1 MTIFDSHSEP
11 PVSRAMQ
18 SLSRAPVPTA
28 VIALGVALLA
38 GCTTANPPALIGNEW
53 RCTRIGSRTLTDDR
67 TPTLLMTAE
76 GKASGFAG
84 VNRWFGTYSVDG
96 STLKFG
102 MLGMTR
108 MAGPPERMQLEQT
121 YADALAAVTR
131 WSVSSGRLQLSED
144 NALVLE
150 FTKAE

>member
-1 MTIFDSHSEP
+1 MTNFASHLGS
-11 PVSRAMQ
+11 PVSFALQ
-18 SLSRAPVPTA
+18 CLSRAPLPTV
-28 VIALGVALLA
+28 VIAFGVTLFA
-38 GCTTANPPALIGNEW
+38 GCTTANTQALTGNEW
-53 RCTRIGSRTLTDDR
+53 RCTRIGSRTLPEDR

-102 MLGMTR
+102 MMGMTR

-131 WSVSSGRLQLSED
+131 WSVSSGRLQMSD
-144 NALVLE
+144 SHALVLE
-150 FTKAE
+150 FVNAE

>member
-1 MTIFDSHSEP
+1 MTNFYSHSKS
-11 PVSRAMQ
+11 PVSRALQ
-18 SLSRAPVPTA
+18 CLSRAPLPTV

-38 GCTTANPPALIGNEW
+38 GCSTANTQALIGHEW
-53 RCTRIGSRTLTDDR
+53 RCTRIGSRTLTEDR
-67 TPTLLMTAE
+67 TPTLLMTDD

-102 MLGMTR
+102 MMGMTR
-108 MAGPPERMQLEQT
+108 MAGPPDRMQLEQA

>member
-1 MTIFDSHSEP
+1 MTNFDSHSKSR
-11 PVSRAMQ
+11 VSRALQ
-18 SLSRAPVPTA
+18 CLSRAPLPTV
-28 VIALGVALLA
+28 VIASGVALLA
-38 GCTTANPPALIGNEW
+38 GCTTANTQALIGNEW
-53 RCTRIGSRTLTDDR
+53 RCTRIGSRTLTEDR

-84 VNRWFGTYSVDG
+84 VNRWFGTCSIDG
-96 STLKFG
+96 TTLKFG

-108 MAGPPERMQLEQT
+108 MAGTPDRMQLEQT

-131 WSVSSGRLQLSED
+131 WSVSSGRLQLSD
-144 NALVLE
+144 SNAMVLE

>member
-1 MTIFDSHSEP
+1 MTNFYSHSKS
-11 PVSRAMQ
+11 PVSRALQ
-18 SLSRAPVPTA
+18 CLSRAPLPTV

-38 GCTTANPPALIGNEW
+38 GCTTANTQALIGHEW
-53 RCTRIGSRTLTDDR
+53 RCTRIGSRTLSEDR
-67 TPTLLMTAE
+67 TPTLLMTDE

-108 MAGPPERMQLEQT
+108 MAGPPDRMQLEQA

>member
-1 MTIFDSHSEP
+1 MTNFYSHSKS
-11 PVSRAMQ
+11 PVSRALQ
-18 SLSRAPVPTA
+18 CLSRAPLPTV
-28 VIALGVALLA
+28 VIALGLALLA
-38 GCTTANPPALIGNEW
+38 GCSTANTQALIGHEW
-53 RCTRIGSRTLTDDR
+53 RCTRIGSRTLSEDR
-67 TPTLLMTAE
+67 TPTLLMTDE

-102 MLGMTR
+102 MMGMTR
-108 MAGPPERMQLEQT
+108 MAGPPDRMQLEQA

>member
-1 MTIFDSHSEP
+1 MTISDSHSKSL
-11 PVSRAMQ
+11 VSRALQ
-18 SLSRAPVPTA
+18 CLRGAPLPTA
-28 VIALGVALLA
+28 ATTLGVALLA
-38 GCTTANPPALIGNEW
+38 GCTTANTQTLIGNEW
-53 RCTRIGSRTLTDDR
+53 RCTRIGSRTLTEDS

-84 VNRWFGTYSVDG
+84 VNRWFGTCTIDG

-108 MAGPPERMQLEQT
+108 MAGPPDRMQLEQT

-131 WSVSSGRLQLSED
+131 WSVSSGRLQLSD
-144 NALVLE
+144 SDAMVLE

>member
-1 MTIFDSHSEP
+1 MTIFDSHSES
-11 PVSRAMQ
+11 PVSRALQ
-18 SLSRAPVPTA
+18 CLSRAPLPTV

-38 GCTTANPPALIGNEW
+38 GCTTANTQALIGSEW
-53 RCTRIGSRTLTDDR
+53 RCTRIGSRTLTEDR
-67 TPTLLMTAE
+67 TPTLLMTDE

-131 WSVSSGRLQLSED
+131 WSVSSGRLQMSD
-144 NALVLE
+144 SNALVLE
-150 FTKAE
+150 FVNAE

>member
-1 MTIFDSHSEP
+1 MTNFYSHSKS
-11 PVSRAMQ
+11 PVSRALQ
-18 SLSRAPVPTA
+18 CLSRAPLPTV
-28 VIALGVALLA
+28 VIALGLALLA
-38 GCTTANPPALIGNEW
+38 GCSTANTQALIGHEW
-53 RCTRIGSRTLTDDR
+53 RCTRIGSRTLTEDR
-67 TPTLLMTAE
+67 TPTLLMTDE

-102 MLGMTR
+102 MMGMTR
-108 MAGPPERMQLEQT
+108 MAGPPDRMQLEQA

>member
-1 MTIFDSHSEP
+1 MTNFDSHSKS
-11 PVSRAMQ
+11 PVSRALQ
-18 SLSRAPVPTA
+18 CLSRAPLPTV

-38 GCTTANPPALIGNEW
+38 GCSTANTQALIGHEW
-53 RCTRIGSRTLTDDR
+53 RCTRIGSRTLTEDR
-67 TPTLLMTAE
+67 TPTLLMTDD

-102 MLGMTR
+102 MMGMTR
-108 MAGPPERMQLEQT
+108 MAGPPERMQLEQA

>member
-1 MTIFDSHSEP
+1 MTISDSHSKS
-11 PVSRAMQ
+11 PVSRAIQ
-18 SLSRAPVPTA
+18 YLRRAPLPTA
-28 VIALGVALLA
+28 AMALGAALLV
-38 GCTTANPPALIGNEW
+38 GCTTANTQDLIGHEW
-53 RCTRIGSRTLTDDR
+53 RCARIGSRTLTEGR

-84 VNRWFGTYSVDG
+84 VNRWFGTCSIDG
-96 STLKFG
+96 PALKFG

-108 MAGPPERMQLEQT
+108 MAGPPDRMQLEQT

-131 WSVSSGRLQLSED
+131 WSVSSGRLQLSD
-144 NALVLE
+144 SNAVVLE

>member
-1 MTIFDSHSEP
+1 MTIFDSHSKP
-11 PVSRAMQ
+11 PVSRVMQ
-18 SLSRAPVPTA
+18 SLSRAPLPTV

-38 GCTTANPPALIGNEW
+38 GCTTANTQALIGNEW
-53 RCTRIGSRTLTDDR
+53 RCTRIGSRTLTEDR
-67 TPTLLMTAE
+67 TPTLLMTDD

-102 MLGMTR
+102 MMGMTR

-131 WSVSSGRLQLSED
+131 WSVSSGRLQMSD
-144 NALVLE
+144 SNALVLE
-150 FTKAE
+150 FVNAE

>member
-1 MTIFDSHSEP
+1 MTNFYSHSKS
-11 PVSRAMQ
+11 PVSRALEC
-18 SLSRAPVPTA
+18 LSRAPLPTV

-38 GCTTANPPALIGNEW
+38 GCTTANTQALIGSEW
-53 RCTRIGSRTLTDDR
+53 RCTRIGSRTLTEGS

-84 VNRWFGTYSVDG
+84 VNRWFGTCSIDG
-96 STLKFG
+96 PTLKFG
-102 MLGMTR
+102 MMGMTR
-108 MAGPPERMQLEQT
+108 MAGPPDRMQLEQT

>member
-1 MTIFDSHSEP
+1 MTNFDSHSKS
-11 PVSRAMQ
+11 PVSRAIQ
-18 SLSRAPVPTA
+18 CLRRAPLPTA
-28 VIALGVALLA
+28 AIALGVALLA
-38 GCTTANPPALIGNEW
+38 GCTTATTPALIGNEW

-131 WSVSSGRLQLSED
+131 WSVSSGRLQMSD
-144 NALVLE
+144 SNALVLE
-150 FTKAE
+150 FVNAE

>member
-53 RCTRIGSRTLTDDR
+53 RCTRIGSRTLTEDR
-67 TPTLLMTAE
+67 TPTLLMTDE

-121 YADALAAVTR
+121 YADALAGVTR
-131 WSVSSGRLQLSED
+131 WSVSSGRLQMSD
-144 NALVLE
+144 SNALVLE
-150 FTKAE
+150 FVNAE

>member
-1 MTIFDSHSEP
+1 MTISASYP
-11 PVSRAMQ
+11 KSPVFRALQ
-18 SLSRAPVPTA
+18 CLRRAPLPIAAT
-28 VIALGVALLA
+28 ALGVALLA
-38 GCTTANPPALIGNEW
+38 GCTAANTQALIGNEW
-53 RCTRIGSRTLTDDR
+53 RCTRIGSRTLTEGS

-96 STLKFG
+96 PTLKFG

-108 MAGPPERMQLEQT
+108 MAGPPDRMQLEQT

-131 WSVSSGRLQLSED
+131 WSVSSGRLQMSD
-144 NALVLE
+144 SNALVLE
-150 FTKAE
+150 FVTAE

>member
-1 MTIFDSHSEP
+1 MTNFDSHLKS
-11 PVSRAMQ
+11 PVSRAFQ
-18 SLSRAPVPTA
+18 CLSRAPLPTV
-28 VIALGVALLA
+28 VIALGMALVA
-38 GCTTANPPALIGNEW
+38 GCTTANSPALIGNEW
-53 RCTRIGSRTLTDDR
+53 RCTRIGSRTLTEDR

-102 MLGMTR
+102 MMGMTR

-131 WSVSSGRLQLSED
+131 WSVSSGRLQMSD
-144 NALVLE
+144 SNALVLE
-150 FTKAE
+150 FVNAE

>member
-1 MTIFDSHSEP
+1 VFT
-11 PVSRAMQ
+11 
-18 SLSRAPVPTA
+18 
-28 VIALGVALLA
+28 LGVALLV
-38 GCTTANPPALIGNEW
+38 GCTTANTQDLIGHEW
-53 RCTRIGSRTLTDDR
+53 RCARIGSRTLTEGS

-84 VNRWFGTYSVDG
+84 VNRWFGTCSIDG
-96 STLKFG
+96 TTLKFG

-108 MAGPPERMQLEQT
+108 MAGTPDRMQLEQT

-131 WSVSSGRLQLSED
+131 WSVSSGRLQLSD
-144 NALVLE
+144 SNAMVLE

>member
-1 MTIFDSHSEP
+1 MTIFASHSP
-11 PVSRAMQ
+11 SRVSRATQ
-18 SLSRAPVPTA
+18 CLSRAPLPTV
-28 VIALGVALLA
+28 VIALGLALLA
-38 GCTTANPPALIGNEW
+38 GCSTANTQALIGHEW
-53 RCTRIGSRTLTDDR
+53 RCTRIGSRTLTEDR
-67 TPTLLMTAE
+67 TPTLLMTDE
-76 GKASGFAG
+76 GEASGFAG

-102 MLGMTR
+102 MMGMTR
-108 MAGPPERMQLEQT
+108 MAGPPDRMQLEQT